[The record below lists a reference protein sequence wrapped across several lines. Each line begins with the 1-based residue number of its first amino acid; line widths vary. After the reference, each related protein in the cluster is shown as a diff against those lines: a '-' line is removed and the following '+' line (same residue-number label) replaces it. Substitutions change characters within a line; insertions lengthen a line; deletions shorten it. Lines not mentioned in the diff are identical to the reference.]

1 MADERR
7 LEERRR
13 GGVGTHHPDPT
24 QQLLE
29 GIHLPDSLAFQ
40 PAQGTTGDQLAA
52 AGAFEPTD
60 AAVSHMPF
68 SSEASA
74 IAHALAPEHREHG
87 PIPSTAAIAGHPLH
101 PAVVPLPIGALAG
114 ALAADLGYALTKD
127 PFFARAARLLT
138 FAGLVT
144 GGMAAVLGGIDFS
157 THSQVRS
164 HRAAWLHAAGNAAT
178 LALAGLSLGL
188 RSRHE
193 QQAVLP
199 AGLTL
204 SAVSGVVLLV
214 TGWLGGELSYRH
226 RVGLTDKEEHG

>member
-1 MADERR
+1 MDEREQWAGDERRDGGDRRSRFEQWMADERR

-13 GGVGTHHPDPT
+13 GGVATRHPDPT

-29 GIHLPDSLAFQ
+29 GIPLPDSLAFQ

-60 AAVSHMPF
+60 AGVSHMPF

-127 PFFARAARLLT
+127 PFFARAGRLLT

-144 GGMAAVLGGIDFS
+144 GGMAAVLGGIDFW
-157 THSQVRS
+157 THAQVRS
-164 HRAAWLHAAGNAAT
+164 HRAAWLHAAGN
-178 LALAGLSLGL
+178 
-188 RSRHE
+188 
-193 QQAVLP
+193 
-199 AGLTL
+199 
-204 SAVSGVVLLV
+204 
-214 TGWLGGELSYRH
+214 
-226 RVGLTDKEEHG
+226 